1 MENAEK
7 IIVFLRRER
16 DEAASRGD
24 HAEATFLNDR
34 ICDVKEGRTSPTI
47 EAVMRQFESALAR
60 KRFYGPPFT
69 H

>member
-7 IIVFLRRER
+7 IIAFLRRER

-24 HAEATFLNDR
+24 HAEAMLLNDR
-34 ICDVKEGRTSPTI
+34 IRDVKEGLTSPTI
-47 EAVMRQFESALAR
+47 EAVMRQFESALER
-60 KRFYGPPFT
+60 KRFYGPRST